1 MRAQPGPSA
10 YSGLVQFGQY
20 PAPRHTIAHLS
31 DTHLYAGD
39 ERRIY
44 GKVDPE
50 PGFERALE
58 RLRGM
63 PTPPQAIIF
72 TGDLADLGERGAYE
86 RLREHV
92 EPVAAD
98 FGAEIVWVMGN
109 HDEREVYSEVLF
121 GEASD
126 APQDRVHE
134 VDGLRIIALD
144 TTVPGWHHGDI
155 RESQLEWLA
164 DVLAT
169 PAPHGT
175 LLTMHHPPVPLPLNE
190 ASSLIELDGQDRL
203 VPVLEGTDVRAI
215 LAGHLHYSTSSTFA
229 GIPVSVASASCFAAA
244 PATFD
249 RFSSAVAGHQA
260 ISLVHLYDE
269 GAGGVPG
276 APVVHTTVPI
286 SESPEV
292 AGFPSSVVEKLEA
305 MTPSERRD
313 LFSRKGKAGRALR
326 RQLRD

>member
-1 MRAQPGPSA
+1 M
-10 YSGLVQFGQY
+10 QFGQY

-44 GKVDPE
+44 GKVDPA
-50 PGFERALE
+50 PGFERALA

-63 PTPPQAIIF
+63 PTPPQAIVF
-72 TGDLADLGERGAYE
+72 TGDLADLGERGAYV
-86 RLREHV
+86 RLREQV
-92 EPVAAD
+92 EPVAAE

-134 VDGLRIIALD
+134 VAGLRIIALD

-155 RESQLEWLA
+155 DDSQLEWLA
-164 DVLAT
+164 DVLKE

-175 LLTMHHPPVPLPLNE
+175 LLTMHHPPAPLPLND
-190 ASSLIELDGQDRL
+190 ASVIIELDGQDRL
-203 VPVLEGTDVRAI
+203 APVLAGSDVRSI
-215 LAGHLHYSTSSTFA
+215 LAGHLHYSTNTTFA

-244 PATFD
+244 PATAD
-249 RFSSAVAGHQA
+249 RFSSAVSGHQA

-276 APVVHTTVPI
+276 APVVHTTVPT

-292 AGFPSSVVEKLEA
+292 AGFPSSVVEKLAA
-305 MTPSERRD
+305 MTAAERRD
-313 LFSRKGKAGRALR
+313 LFSRKGKAARALR

>member
-1 MRAQPGPSA
+1 M
-10 YSGLVQFGQY
+10 QFGQY

-39 ERRIY
+39 RRIF
-44 GKVDPE
+44 GKVDPT
-50 PGFERALE
+50 PGFERALD

-63 PTPPQAIIF
+63 TVPPQAIVF
-72 TGDLADLGERGAYE
+72 TGDLADLGERDAYV
-86 RLREHV
+86 RLRKQV

-98 FGAEIVWVMGN
+98 LGAEIIWVMGN

-126 APQDRVHE
+126 APQDRVYDIH
-134 VDGLRIIALD
+134 GLRIIALD

-155 RESQLEWLA
+155 TQEQLDWLS
-164 DVLAT
+164 DVLAE

-175 LLTMHHPPVPLPLNE
+175 LLTMHHPPIPLPLNE
-190 ASSLIELDGQDRL
+190 ASVIIELDGQDRL
-203 VPVLEGTDVRAI
+203 APVLQGTDVRAV
-215 LAGHLHYSTSSTFA
+215 LAGHLHYSTSTTFA
-229 GIPVSVASASCFAAA
+229 GIPVSVASASCYTAA
-244 PATFD
+244 PATLD
-249 RFSSAVAGHQA
+249 RYSASVDGHQA

-269 GAGGVPG
+269 GAGGIPG

-286 SESPEV
+286 GEAPEV
-292 AGFPSSVVEKLEA
+292 AGFPASVLEKLGP
-305 MTPSERRD
+305 MTPAERRD
-313 LFSRKGKAGRALR
+313 LFSRKGKAARALR